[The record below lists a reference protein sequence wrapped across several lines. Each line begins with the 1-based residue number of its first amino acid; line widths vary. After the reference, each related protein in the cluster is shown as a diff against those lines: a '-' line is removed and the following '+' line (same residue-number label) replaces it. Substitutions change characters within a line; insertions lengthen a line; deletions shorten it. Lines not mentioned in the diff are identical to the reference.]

1 MFRPEDPLIL
11 PARPVD
17 PPSPGFPL
25 IASAAP
31 VVVAVAIW
39 MFTGSAFV
47 LLFAVLGPVIAVGSM
62 VDGRRTRRRTRIR
75 ADETHRAAL
84 AALRVKVEQRRTAL
98 VRAAWGRTP
107 SAAGILQDPG
117 GTVHWRAR
125 PAAPVLVSLG
135 SGDVTSGLRL
145 EGADPDDEPGIRAL
159 AATLTG
165 APITADLHDGV
176 GIVAAPALGRAMA
189 RGLLVQAAAVLPP
202 GPVGLAVLPPGHW
215 AWATSLPHA
224 AARSPD
230 RLITVCDSETPAGV
244 PTGSRPLIALG
255 RCLEELPTGCDTIVR
270 AHGPT
275 RAEIVRSP
283 VHPAGLR
290 FRPELVTRDQA
301 AGFAVR
307 LGERARTA
315 GLIGRFGPVPAS
327 VTLAEL
333 AEADPAAVLPRSP
346 GTAAGS
352 SRPPGLAGVIGIGEQ
367 GRVTLDLV
375 AAGPHAVVGGT
386 TGSGKSEL
394 LVTWVAAMAA
404 VHPHDAVTFLLI
416 DFKGGAAF
424 RPLVALPHCVGLIT
438 DLDGRQAARALASLA
453 AELRHRE
460 WAMRAAGA
468 RDITEL
474 NSAGSRSNPLPRL
487 VIVVDEFATMLT
499 AFPELHA
506 LFLDIAARGR
516 SLGVH
521 LILCTQRPN
530 GVVRDALLANCNLR
544 VSLRVNNRA
553 DSQAV
558 LGTDAAAAL
567 PAAVPGRC
575 LISALEGAPLLCQV
589 ATTTEA
595 DLRAIVG
602 RCGENRSG
610 AEPNPRG
617 PWLDPLPGRVT
628 RNDLARVET
637 AATATATTR
646 EPGGPATGVLLGLLD
661 EPEHQRY
668 RVARYDPERD
678 GHLLVVGAGRSGK
691 STVMASVAA
700 QYSHSGMAAV
710 LNPPPDVES
719 VWDTLAE
726 ARACLDA
733 GSREARLVLLDDFDS
748 VYARWG
754 DEHRAAALER
764 LTSLLRDGPTAGLV
778 IVVAVQ
784 HLSGALQAL
793 PSFCQSRL
801 VLRMPDAGAHVAAGA
816 DPALF
821 DAAVPPG
828 GGCWNGAR
836 IQLLQPEPGAVRSS
850 PGRGPAAA
858 AAGDAAA
865 GDTLAGHRSLL
876 VVAATPARTIAALT
890 SARPGEIIDLSAS
903 VSAEAGRLRVLAD
916 DGAVLVGDTDTWQ
929 AHWSLLG
936 LLRPHTAI
944 VFDGCGLADFRAISR
959 RRDLPPPL
967 APGRCRVWV
976 LRPDGAVVRA
986 TLPAPG

>member
-1 MFRPEDPLIL
+1 
-11 PARPVD
+11 
-17 PPSPGFPL
+17 
-25 IASAAP
+25 
-31 VVVAVAIW
+31 
-39 MFTGSAFV
+39 
-47 LLFAVLGPVIAVGSM
+47 
-62 VDGRRTRRRTRIR
+62 
-75 ADETHRAAL
+75 
-84 AALRVKVEQRRTAL
+84 
-98 VRAAWGRTP
+98 
-107 SAAGILQDPG
+107 
-117 GTVHWRAR
+117 
-125 PAAPVLVSLG
+125 
-135 SGDVTSGLRL
+135 
-145 EGADPDDEPGIRAL
+145 
-159 AATLTG
+159 
-165 APITADLHDGV
+165 
-176 GIVAAPALGRAMA
+176 MA
-189 RGLLVQAAAVLPP
+189 RGLLVQAAAALPP

-230 RLITVCDSETPAGV
+230 RLITVGDSETPARV
-244 PTGSRPLIALG
+244 PTGSRPFIALA

-270 AHGPT
+270 VHGPT

-283 VHPAGLR
+283 VHPAGFR

-301 AGFAVR
+301 GGFAVR
-307 LGERARTA
+307 LGERARAA
-315 GLIGRFGPVPAS
+315 GLIGRYGPVPAS

-333 AEADPAAVLPRSP
+333 AEPDPAVDLPPSP
-346 GTAAGS
+346 GTPAGS
-352 SRPPGLAGVIGIGEQ
+352 AHLPGLAGVIGIGEE

-404 VHPHDAVTFLLI
+404 AHPHDAVTFLLI

-424 RPLVALPHCVGLIT
+424 HPLVALPHCVGLIT

-460 WAMRAAGA
+460 RAMRAAGT

-474 NSAGSRSNPLPRL
+474 NGAGSRSNPLPRL

-506 LFLDIAARGR
+506 LFVDIAARGR

-567 PAAVPGRC
+567 PASVPGRC
-575 LISALEGAPLLCQV
+575 LISALQGDAQLCQV

-602 RCGENRSG
+602 RGAENRSG
-610 AEPNPRG
+610 EKPNPRR
-617 PWLDPLPGRVT
+617 PWLDPLPRRVT

-637 AATATATTR
+637 AAPATGR
-646 EPGGPATGVLLGLLD
+646 EPGRPAGPATGVLLGLLD

-678 GHLLVVGAGRSGK
+678 GHLLVVGAGRAGK
-691 STVMASVAA
+691 STVLASVAA
-700 QYSHSGMAAV
+700 QHSGTATV
-710 LNPPPDVES
+710 LDPRPDVES

-726 ARACLDA
+726 ARAWLDA
-733 GSREARLVLLDDFDS
+733 GSREARLILLDDFDS

-754 DEHRAAALER
+754 DEHRAAALEL
-764 LTSLLRDGPTAGLV
+764 LTGLLRDGPAAGLV
-778 IVVAVQ
+778 VVVAVQ
-784 HLSGALQAL
+784 HLSGALQTL
-793 PSFCQSRL
+793 PAFCQSRL
-801 VLRMPDAGAHVAAGA
+801 VLRMPDAGTHLAAGA

-821 DAAVPPG
+821 DAALPPG
-828 GGCWNGAR
+828 GGCWNGSR
-836 IQLLQPEPGAVRSS
+836 IQLLQPEPSS
-850 PGRGPAAA
+850 DGRGPEPAAGEA
-858 AAGDAAA
+858 AAGDVAV

-876 VVAATPARTIAALT
+876 VVAASPARTIAALSST
-890 SARPGEIIDLSAS
+890 RAGEIIDLSAS
-903 VSAEAGRLRVLAD
+903 ANAEAGRLRVLAD

-929 AHWSLLG
+929 ARWSLLG
-936 LLRPHTAI
+936 LLRPHMAI
-944 VFDGCGLADFRAISR
+944 VFDGCSLADFRAISR

-976 LRPDGAVVRA
+976 LCPDGAVVRG

>member
-1 MFRPEDPLIL
+1 MFRPDDPLIL

-75 ADETHRAAL
+75 ADGTHRAAL
-84 AALRVKVEQRRTAL
+84 AALRAKVEQRRTAL
-98 VRAAWGRTP
+98 VQAAWARTP
-107 SAAGILQDPG
+107 SAAGIFQDPIG
-117 GTVHWRAR
+117 SVHWSAR
-125 PAAPVLVSLG
+125 TAAPALVSLG
-135 SGDVTSGLRL
+135 SGEVTSGLRL
-145 EGADPDDEPGIRAL
+145 EGGDPDDEPGIRAL

-189 RGLLVQAAAVLPP
+189 RGLVVQAAAVLLP
-202 GPVGLAVLPPGHW
+202 GPVGLAALPPGHW

-224 AARSPD
+224 AARWPD
-230 RLITVCDSETPAGV
+230 RLITVCDSEMPAGV
-244 PTGSRPLIALG
+244 ATESRPLIALG
-255 RCLEELPTGCDTIVR
+255 RSLEELPTGCDTIVR
-270 AHGPT
+270 VHGPT
-275 RAEIVRSP
+275 LAEIVRSP

-315 GLIGRFGPVPAS
+315 GLIGRYGPVPAS

-333 AEADPAAVLPRSP
+333 AEPDPVAVLPRSP
-346 GTAAGS
+346 GTAGS
-352 SRPPGLAGVIGIGEQ
+352 SHLLGLAAVIGIGEH

-375 AAGPHAVVGGT
+375 EAGPHAVVGGT
-386 TGSGKSEL
+386 TGSGKSEF

-404 VHPHDAVTFLLI
+404 AHPHDVVTFLLI

-438 DLDGRQAARALASLA
+438 DLDGRQATRALASLA

-460 WAMRAAGA
+460 RAMRAAGA

-474 NSAGSRSNPLPRL
+474 NRAGSRSNPLPRL
-487 VIVVDEFATMLT
+487 VVVVDEFATMLT

-506 LFLDIAARGR
+506 LFVDIAARGR

-544 VSLRVNNRA
+544 ISLRVNNRA

-558 LGTDAAAAL
+558 LGTDAAATL
-567 PAAVPGRC
+567 PAALPGRC
-575 LISALEGAPLLCQV
+575 LISALEGDPLLCQV

-595 DLRAIVG
+595 DLSAIIG
-602 RCGENRSG
+602 RCGQNRRG
-610 AEPNPRG
+610 ADPNPRR
-617 PWLDPLPGRVT
+617 PWLDPLPRRVT
-628 RNDLARVET
+628 RNDLARVEM
-637 AATATATTR
+637 AATATATATAP
-646 EPGGPATGVLLGLLD
+646 EPGGPAAGVLLGLLD

-668 RVARYDPERD
+668 RVARYLPERD
-678 GHLLVVGAGRSGK
+678 GHLLVVGAGRAGK
-691 STVMASVAA
+691 STVLASVAA
-700 QYSHSGMAAV
+700 QCSGTATV
-710 LNPPPDVES
+710 LDPPPDVES
-719 VWDTLAE
+719 IWDTLAE

-764 LTSLLRDGPTAGLV
+764 LTSLLRDGPAAGLV
-778 IVVAVQ
+778 VVVAVQ
-784 HLSGALQAL
+784 HLSGALQTL

-821 DAAVPPG
+821 DAAAPPG
-828 GGCWNGAR
+828 GGCWNGAG

-850 PGRGPAAA
+850 PGRGSA
-858 AAGDAAA
+858 AAGGAAV

-876 VVAATPARTIAALT
+876 VVAASPARTIASLS
-890 SARPGEIIDLSAS
+890 SARAGEIIDLSAS
-903 VSAEAGRLRVLAD
+903 ASGEAGRLRVLAD
-916 DGAVLVGDTDTWQ
+916 DGTVLVGDTDTWQ

-944 VFDGCGLADFRAISR
+944 LFDGCGLADFRAISR

-976 LRPDGAVVRA
+976 LYPDGAVVRA

>member
-1 MFRPEDPLIL
+1 MFRPDDPLIL

-17 PPSPGFPL
+17 PPAPGFPL

-75 ADETHRAAL
+75 ADGTHRAAL
-84 AALRVKVEQRRTAL
+84 AALRAKVEQRRAAL

-107 SAAGILQDPG
+107 SAAGILQDPI
-117 GTVHWRAR
+117 GTVRWSAR
-125 PAAPVLVSLG
+125 TGAPVLVSLG
-135 SGDVTSGLRL
+135 SGDVPSGLRL

-165 APITADLHDGV
+165 APITADLHDGI

-202 GPVGLAVLPPGHW
+202 GPVGLAALPPGHW

-230 RLITVCDSETPAGV
+230 RLITVCDSETPPGV
-244 PTGSRPLIALG
+244 PSGSPPLIALG
-255 RCLEELPTGCDTIVR
+255 RCLEELPTGCDTIVCV
-270 AHGPT
+270 HGPT

-307 LGERARTA
+307 LGQRARTA
-315 GLIGRFGPVPAS
+315 GLIGRYGPVPAS

-333 AEADPAAVLPRSP
+333 ADPDPAASAESP
-346 GTAAGS
+346 H
-352 SRPPGLAGVIGIGEQ
+352 PPGLAGVIGIGEH

-404 VHPHDAVTFLLI
+404 AHPHDAVTFLLI

-438 DLDGRQAARALASLA
+438 DLDGRQAGRALASLA

-460 WAMRAAGA
+460 RAMRAAGA

-474 NSAGSRSNPLPRL
+474 NRADSRSNPLPRL

-506 LFLDIAARGR
+506 LFVDIAARGR

-567 PAAVPGRC
+567 PVAVPGRC
-575 LISALEGAPLLCQV
+575 LISALEGDPLLCQV

-595 DLRAIVG
+595 DLRAIIG
-602 RCGENRSG
+602 RCGEDRRG
-610 AEPNPRG
+610 AEPNPRR
-617 PWLDPLPGRVT
+617 PWLDPLPRRVT

-637 AATATATTR
+637 AATATGR

-678 GHLLVVGAGRSGK
+678 GHLLVVGAGRAGK
-691 STVMASVAA
+691 STVLASVAA
-700 QYSHSGMAAV
+700 QRSGTAMI
-710 LNPPPDVES
+710 LDPRPDVES
-719 VWDTLAE
+719 VWDTLAG

-733 GSREARLVLLDDFDS
+733 GAREARLVLLDDFDS

-764 LTSLLRDGPTAGLV
+764 LTSLLRDGPAAGLV
-778 IVVAVQ
+778 VVVAAQ
-784 HLSGALQAL
+784 HLSGALQTL

-801 VLRMPDAGAHVAAGA
+801 VLRMPDAAAHVAAGA

-850 PGRGPAAA
+850 
-858 AAGDAAA
+858 DEWDSVAAA

-876 VVAATPARTIAALT
+876 VVAASPARTIAALS
-890 SARPGEIIDLSAS
+890 SARAGEIIDLSAS
-903 VSAEAGRLRVLAD
+903 SGAEAGRLRVLAD
-916 DGAVLVGDTDTWQ
+916 DGAILVGDTDTWQ
-929 AHWSLLG
+929 AQWSLLG
-936 LLRPHTAI
+936 MFRPHTAI

-967 APGRCRVWV
+967 APGRSRVWV
-976 LRPDGAVVRA
+976 LRPDGTVVRA